1 MCVYVC
7 VLRCGSSRGER
18 RLERGRGRSEESE
31 SLSVRASDLVRVPG
45 WPGLWERGRR
55 PGGVSGIRL
64 RDEWAGDEWR
74 EAAAAKSLFGVSALV
89 GDGLTEA
96 G

>member
-1 MCVYVC
+1 MK
-7 VLRCGSSRGER
+7 EKQK
-18 RLERGRGRSEESE
+18 ESE
-31 SLSVRASDLVRVPG
+31 SPSARASSQVRVPG
-45 WPGLWERGRR
+45 RLGRWERGRR
-55 PGGVSGIRL
+55 PGGVSGIWL

-89 GDGLTEA
+89 GGGLTEV

>member
-1 MCVYVC
+1 MYVC
-7 VLRCGSSRGER
+7 VLWCGSSRGEL
-18 RLERGRGRSEESE
+18 RLERGRGRSEKSQ
-31 SLSVRASDLVRVPG
+31 SPSARASNLVRVPG
-45 WPGLWERGRR
+45 RQGCWERGRR
-55 PGGVSGIRL
+55 PGGVSGIGL

-89 GDGLTEA
+89 GGGLSEA